1 MPAVES
7 IFLTIRLPN
16 ATTWFYFSALLTLP
30 LFFKFWRLL
39 SMRNLDLLTLF
50 LFMPGLLLLT
60 EGTDRWGFVWLLGA
74 SGYFLARCI
83 FDLGL
88 ARRPALAPNLSLGG
102 LFWFVGTLFVS
113 LLTVPLAPKESAETP
128 PLPLDKAVPPLGEKF
143 ASQQYSGPD
152 AGPWVERSLALLC
165 HLAIVAG
172 LILIGWKH
180 FDDIVAGASAAVV
193 YLLLPYTFLMLP
205 HSPLETALKAGR
217 WD

>member
-16 ATTWFYFSALLTLP
+16 ATTWFYFSVLLAVA

-60 EGTDRWGFVWLLGA
+60 EGTDRWGFVWLLTA

-102 LFWFVGTLFVS
+102 LFWFTGTLFVS
-113 LLTVPLAPKESAETP
+113 LLTVPLAPKEQGET
-128 PLPLDKAVPPLGEKF
+128 PLPLDKAVPPL
-143 ASQQYSGPD
+143 
-152 AGPWVERSLALLC
+152 
-165 HLAIVAG
+165 
-172 LILIGWKH
+172 
-180 FDDIVAGASAAVV
+180 
-193 YLLLPYTFLMLP
+193 
-205 HSPLETALKAGR
+205 
-217 WD
+217 